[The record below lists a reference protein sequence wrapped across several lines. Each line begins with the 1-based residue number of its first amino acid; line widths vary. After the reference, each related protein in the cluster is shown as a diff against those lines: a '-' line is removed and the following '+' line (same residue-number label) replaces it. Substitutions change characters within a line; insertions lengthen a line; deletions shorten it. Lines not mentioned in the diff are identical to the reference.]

1 MRYCFL
7 KQKTQESFHFLTSI
21 GRSITFT
28 KLMQDLFL
36 SQFNPYHSKDTLILG
51 ATIEDVVPFPPEA
64 EDGRNPIESG
74 KAEPAQIT
82 LQKLQQILWEVRK
95 SAWNSFLRNIQY
107 NYLGNYNETESAIYS
122 KSSVVVEN
130 RISKNRIHSFIV
142 FIKSCFVYK
151 NISIGVVFKTAF
163 FGCILQVYYHL
174 MNLQDACD
182 FTFCAVNP
190 KTAFESCGTVQ
201 SVQYTM
207 SLSF

>member
-7 KQKTQESFHFLTSI
+7 KQKPQESFHFLTYI
-21 GRSITFT
+21 GRFITST

-95 SAWNSFLRNIQY
+95 SAWNSFLRNIQFWNFNSTKY
-107 NYLGNYNETESAIYS
+107 WKIWMCITTIQVITTRQKAPSTQKVQLWLKIGYLKT
-122 KSSVVVEN
+122 
-130 RISKNRIHSFIV
+130 V
-142 FIKSCFVYK
+142 FIR
-151 NISIGVVFKTAF
+151 
-163 FGCILQVYYHL
+163 L
-174 MNLQDACD
+174 
-182 FTFCAVNP
+182 
-190 KTAFESCGTVQ
+190 
-201 SVQYTM
+201 
-207 SLSF
+207 LSS